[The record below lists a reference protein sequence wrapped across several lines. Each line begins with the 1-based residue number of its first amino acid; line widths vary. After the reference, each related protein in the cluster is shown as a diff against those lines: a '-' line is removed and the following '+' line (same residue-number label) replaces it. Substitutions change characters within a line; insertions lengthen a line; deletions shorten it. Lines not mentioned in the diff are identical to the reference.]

1 MNKNDLE
8 VALNAANELI
18 VSQREE
24 LDDYGRRHDQSL
36 ERVETLTKQK
46 ADLLADL
53 VQYRTATFRLHESN
67 AALLTLI
74 NKHQV

>member
-1 MNKNDLE
+1 MRKDELE
-8 VALNAANELI
+8 VELEKQI
-18 VSQREE
+18 KLRMDAEI
-24 LDDYGRRHDQSL
+24 DQENSNTVIDQQK
-36 ERVETLTKQK
+36 EKIEQLTKQK

>member
-1 MNKNDLE
+1 MTKSDLE
-8 VALNAANELI
+8 KELTLQTELKNGLQVQNNENIEKINGLM
-18 VSQREE
+18 
-24 LDDYGRRHDQSL
+24 D
-36 ERVETLTKQK
+36 RVEELTKQK
-46 ADLLADL
+46 TDLLSDL